1 MSAAVGA
8 DRARLGLTIALL
20 LVVNVVVVLLA
31 FALGR
36 FSLGVGEILHYA
48 WESTVGGGWSGASE
62 IEHVITRIRLPRILA
77 AVLIGAALSVAG
89 AAYQSLFRNPLV
101 SPDVLGASGGAGFG
115 ASLAILMGIGT
126 VGMQSMAFAFSV
138 AAVFAAYT
146 ISRATRRDQI
156 LALVLGGIIVS
167 ALFSAGTSILKVL
180 ADPNSELPAITFW
193 LMGGLNGVRT
203 ADLLPL
209 AIPIVVCTAMLWLL
223 RWQLDTVTFGDDTAT
238 ALGINVRVVRGLV
251 IVCATLLTAVSVAV
265 GGVIGWVGLIIPH
278 LARMAFGPEHR
289 ALIPLSALLGSA
301 FLVSVDTLA
310 RVLLTAEIPLGILT
324 ALIGAPFLAYL
335 LMRNAS
341 W

>member
-1 MSAAVGA
+1 MFAVGA
-8 DRARLGLTIALL
+8 HRSRLGLRILFF
-20 LVVNVVVVLLA
+20 VIVNVAVVLMS
-31 FALGR
+31 FTLGR
-36 FSLGVGEILHYA
+36 FSVSISELLSYLWDA
-48 WESTVGGGWSGASE
+48 TFGGGWQGDSQ
-62 IEHVITRIRLPRILA
+62 IEHVIARIRMPRILA

-115 ASLAILMGIGT
+115 ASLAILMGFGAF
-126 VGMQSMAFAFSV
+126 GMQTMAFGFSV
-138 AAVFAAYT
+138 VAVFVAYT
-146 ISRATRRDQI
+146 ISRLTQRDQI

-167 ALFSAGTSILKVL
+167 AVFSSGTSILKVL

-193 LMGGLNGVRT
+193 LMGGLNGVR
-203 ADLLPL
+203 AVDLMPL
-209 AIPIVVCTAMLWLL
+209 AIPIILCTGILWLL

-238 ALGINVRVVRGLV
+238 ALGVNVRLIRVVV

-289 ALIPLSALLGSA
+289 ALIPLSALIGSA
-301 FLVSVDTLA
+301 FLVVVDTIA
-310 RVLLTAEIPLGILT
+310 RTLLTAEIPLGILT